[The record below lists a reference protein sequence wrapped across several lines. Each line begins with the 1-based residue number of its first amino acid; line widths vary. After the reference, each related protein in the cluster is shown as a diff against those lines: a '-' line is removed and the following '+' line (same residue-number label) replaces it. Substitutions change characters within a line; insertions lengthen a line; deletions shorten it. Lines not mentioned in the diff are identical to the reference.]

1 MVTNAPKLPIV
12 IKNAMKKVKTLVNGK
27 KKENVMLIKNN
38 VLINHVKT

>member
-27 KKENVMLIKNN
+27 KKENI
-38 VLINHVKT
+38 INGYNTNIIN